1 MVVPYN
7 RYMGG
12 GPMSGTKCVWRCSTV
27 LRPPATATNGGK
39 NAFGESLMELLSM
52 LLFVG
57 GRWTHHAGRT
67 WGSWLAFIKLSWIT
81 SGTPL
86 VTGVL
91 AAFSLLM
98 LLADK
103 RSSKENTWTKHH
115 QHPLPLSQ
123 QWNPQL
129 VSHTS
134 LSCSTKPLC
143 IRIWFGGRRWS
154 QMQKLRKDVFSA
166 RKMADRMFSRSG
178 SVWVVVIFLY
188 ATQNGRGKCII
199 TAFRNTMLRRRFH

>member
-1 MVVPYN
+1 MADKDSKQV
-7 RYMGG
+7 GG
-12 GPMSGTKCVWRCSTV
+12 GDLWDKMRMKMFYSLEATSHCHKWWQKCFWGIIDGALV
-27 LRPPATATNGGK
+27 
-39 NAFGESLMELLSM
+39 NAFICW
-52 LLFVG
+52 
-57 GRWTHHAGRT
+57 RHHARRA
-67 WGSWLAFIKLSWIT
+67 WGSWLASIKLSSIT

-188 ATQNGRGKCII
+188 ATQNGTGKCII